1 MPKFGNAGDTVTYNA
16 AFCPST
22 TVVAPDNVTDA
33 ALGVPEPNTQPLSP
47 VELFARTRTRYG
59 VPFDRL
65 EIVCDAVVPVRV
77 TATQPAD
84 AAPVVTAAPSA
95 TEPAAAEV

>member
-1 MPKFGNAGDTVTYNA
+1 
-16 AFCPST
+16 
-22 TVVAPDNVTDA
+22 
-33 ALGVPEPNTQPLSP
+33 EPNTQPLSP
-47 VELFARTRTRYG
+47 PELLARTRTRYG
-59 VPFDRL
+59 VPFDKL
-65 EIVCDAVVPVRV
+65 EIACDAAVPERV